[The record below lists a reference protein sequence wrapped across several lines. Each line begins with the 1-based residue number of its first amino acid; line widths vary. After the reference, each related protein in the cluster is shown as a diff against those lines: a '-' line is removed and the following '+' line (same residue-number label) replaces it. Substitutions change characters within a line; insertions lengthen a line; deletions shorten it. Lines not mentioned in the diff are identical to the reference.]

1 MWFSDATEIGEVW
14 VVLGVQP
21 LSVLQGRAKH
31 LEAAQNRIVARSGE
45 GVGLKSRAAKAIA
58 EVFVEPATWG
68 AVVSFAAMVVSAAF
82 ALSAGKAAKRSLE
95 KQDKLV
101 RMEQFRLEQ
110 EQRER
115 VRSWGDEVVSSM
127 QAAIDCAAFSKEDG
141 DREAERV
148 ELAGKLSELT
158 DRGRWLFENVKDT
171 QYGSWKEGAYQGLRP
186 SVLDVVLEAFN
197 LVRPKEEHEALDSK
211 ALIDAKR
218 RFVSEIQELV
228 KPSLARA
235 ELKQLAEG

>member
-1 MWFSDATEIGEVW
+1 MTV
-14 VVLGVQP
+14 
-21 LSVLQGRAKH
+21 
-31 LEAAQNRIVARSGE
+31 
-45 GVGLKSRAAKAIA
+45 
-58 EVFVEPATWG
+58 EVFEEPAAWG
-68 AVVSFAAMVVSAAF
+68 AAVSFAAMVVSAAF

-95 KQDKLV
+95 NQDKLV
-101 RMEQFRLEQ
+101 RMERFRLEQ

-115 VRSWGDEVVSSM
+115 VRLWGDEVVGSM
-127 QAAIDCAAFSKEDG
+127 QAAIDCAAIPQEDG
-141 DREAERV
+141 SREAERV

-171 QYGSWKEGAYQGLRP
+171 RYGTWKEGAYQGFRP
-186 SVLDVVLEAFN
+186 KVLDVVLEAFN
-197 LVRPKEEHEALDSK
+197 LVRPKAEHEVLDRR

-235 ELKQLAEG
+235 ELEQLAEE